1 MRSRLTLVAAGII
14 ASLVTGASNAAF
26 AGTTVIGGGNTIVG
40 SGSDQGGA
48 STGTAVP
55 PGTLPPGS
63 VVVQV
68 PTIVGPG
75 QYCLVATVVPAGLV
89 LPPFNPVSKMT
100 AVPCPGAVTPPPPTA
115 AQITQQWAKSAHLP
129 APALTI
135 RPGYAVTGL
144 TAYLEIAAHT
154 PWTTTFADPIRL
166 DTITASCADT
176 GFDVDWGD
184 GAHTPTSSSGG
195 PYPGGDVTHV
205 YVQAVTHV
213 ALDVTEHWSCTWAD
227 QVGDAGTIAGL
238 ASAGTLALE
247 VREIQTPT
255 AS

>member
-1 MRSRLTLVAAGII
+1 MKPSRVALVVVAAI
-14 ASLVTGASNAAF
+14 AITPTASAWAQ
-26 AGTTVIGGGNTIVG
+26 GDVYG
-40 SGSDQGGA
+40 SGSTITGTDSGQGGSA
-48 STGTAVP
+48 GSGSTT
-55 PGTLPPGS
+55 PGSLAPGS

-75 QYCLVATVVPAGLV
+75 QYCLISKVVPAGTV
-89 LPPFNPVSKMT
+89 LPPFNPISQMT
-100 AVPCPGAVTPPPPTA
+100 QVPCPANAPPPPTA
-115 AQITQQWAKSAHLP
+115 TQIAQQWAKSAQLP
-129 APALTI
+129 GPGLTV

-154 PWTTTFADPIRL
+154 PWTTTFADPVRA

-184 GAHTPTSSSGG
+184 GARATTASAGG

-205 YVQAVTHV
+205 YQEASAQV
-213 ALDVTEHWSCTWAD
+213 ALAVTEHWSCSWSD
-227 QVGDAGTIAGL
+227 QVGDGGTISGL
-238 ASAGTLALE
+238 ASSGALSME

-255 AS
+255 AT

>member
-1 MRSRLTLVAAGII
+1 
-14 ASLVTGASNAAF
+14 
-26 AGTTVIGGGNTIVG
+26 
-40 SGSDQGGA
+40 
-48 STGTAVP
+48 
-55 PGTLPPGS
+55 
-63 VVVQV
+63 
-68 PTIVGPG
+68 
-75 QYCLVATVVPAGLV
+75 
-89 LPPFNPVSKMT
+89 
-100 AVPCPGAVTPPPPTA
+100 
-115 AQITQQWAKSAHLP
+115 
-129 APALTI
+129 
-135 RPGYAVTGL
+135 VTGL

-184 GAHTPTSSSGG
+184 GAHTATASPGG
-195 PYPGGDVTHV
+195 AYPSGDVTHV
-205 YVQAVTHV
+205 YQQASAHL
-213 ALDVTEHWSCTWAD
+213 ALAVTEHWSCAWSD